1 MQNQIENQDGEQKR
15 HILYDGNQG
24 SECIQERTICIY
36 KDGNLNQDG
45 GKKHMESQDNLTL
58 DFIPIWI
65 NKQNHTI

>member
-1 MQNQIENQDGEQKR
+1 MQNQIENQDGEQKK

-45 GKKHMESQDNLTL
+45 GKKTYG
-58 DFIPIWI
+58 I
-65 NKQNHTI
+65 TR